1 MGRDKETRVAYAEI
15 ISFIN
20 LLPQD
25 KQEKIPKNIIEY
37 LNEEMDKD
45 SKRELTTDIP
55 LENQNLKNATWDLI
69 AILYLKYLCEDEEEK
84 KELEQIYD
92 ENEKKYREEM
102 KEKYNENEK
111 KYREEMK
118 EKYNPEKIF
127 KEREKQQ
134 VIQNLPIKVQKES
147 IIQKII
153 KFINK
158 LFHKKNT

>member
-1 MGRDKETRVAYAEI
+1 MEITKSTRIAYAEI
-15 ISFIN
+15 DSFIE
-20 LLPQD
+20 LLPRAEKEKTPSKLKQYFKDEKD
-25 KQEKIPKNIIEY
+25 KE
-37 LNEEMDKD
+37 
-45 SKRELTTDIP
+45 TTKKLSMDIP
-55 LENQNLKNATWDLI
+55 IEKQNLQEETWNLI
-69 AILYLKYLCEDEEEK
+69 AMIYLKYLCEDEEEK

-92 ENEKKYREEM
+92 
-102 KEKYNENEK
+102 ENEK

>member
-1 MGRDKETRVAYAEI
+1 MEITKSTRIAYAEI
-15 ISFIN
+15 DSFIE
-20 LLPQD
+20 LLPRAE
-25 KQEKIPKNIIEY
+25 KEKIPSKLKQYFKDEK
-37 LNEEMDKD
+37 DKETPKKL
-45 SKRELTTDIP
+45 SMDIP
-55 LENQNLKNATWDLI
+55 IEKQNLQEETWNLI
-69 AILYLKYLCEDEEEK
+69 ATIYLKYLCEDEEEK

-92 ENEKKYREEM
+92 
-102 KEKYNENEK
+102 ENEK

>member
-37 LNEEMDKD
+37 FKEEMDKD
-45 SKRELTTDIP
+45 SKRELTTDIS
-55 LENQNLKNATWDLI
+55 LENQNLKNETWDLI

-84 KELEQIYD
+84 KELEQIYA
-92 ENEKKYREEM
+92 ENERTYREEI
-102 KEKYNENEK
+102 
-111 KYREEMK
+111 K
-118 EKYNPEKIF
+118 EKYNPEKIL
-127 KEREKQQ
+127 ENREKKNTEQQ
-134 VIQNLPIKVQKES
+134 DEVKNLPIEVKKENF
-147 IIQKII
+147 IQKII

-158 LFHKKNT
+158 IFHKKNT

>member
-1 MGRDKETRVAYAEI
+1 MEITKSTRIAYAEI
-15 ISFIN
+15 DSFIE
-20 LLPQD
+20 LLPRAE
-25 KQEKIPKNIIEY
+25 KEKIPSKLKQYFKDEK
-37 LNEEMDKD
+37 DKETPKKL
-45 SKRELTTDIP
+45 SMDIP
-55 LENQNLKNATWDLI
+55 IEKQNLQEETWNLI
-69 AILYLKYLCEDEEEK
+69 AMVYLKYLCEDEKEK

-92 ENEKKYREEM
+92 
-102 KEKYNENEK
+102 ENEK

>member
-1 MGRDKETRVAYAEI
+1 MEITKSTRIAYAEI
-15 ISFIN
+15 DSFIE
-20 LLPQD
+20 LLP
-25 KQEKIPKNIIEY
+25 KEEKEKIPSKLKQYFKAEK
-37 LNEEMDKD
+37 DK
-45 SKRELTTDIP
+45 ETTKKLSMDIP
-55 LENQNLKNATWDLI
+55 IEEQNLQEETWNLI
-69 AILYLKYLCEDEEEK
+69 AMIYLKYLCEDEEEK

-92 ENEKKYREEM
+92 
-102 KEKYNENEK
+102 ENEK

>member
-1 MGRDKETRVAYAEI
+1 MEITKSTRIAYAEI
-15 ISFIN
+15 DSFIE
-20 LLPQD
+20 LLPRAE
-25 KQEKIPKNIIEY
+25 KEKIPSKLKQYFKDEKDKETTKKLSMYIPIE
-37 LNEEMDKD
+37 K
-45 SKRELTTDIP
+45 
-55 LENQNLKNATWDLI
+55 QNLQEETWNLI
-69 AILYLKYLCEDEEEK
+69 AMIYLKYLCEDEEEK

-92 ENEKKYREEM
+92 
-102 KEKYNENEK
+102 ENEK

>member
-25 KQEKIPKNIIEY
+25 KQGKIPKNIIEY
-37 LNEEMDKD
+37 FKEEMDKD

-102 KEKYNENEK
+102 KEKYN
-111 KYREEMK
+111 
-118 EKYNPEKIF
+118 PEKIF

>member
-1 MGRDKETRVAYAEI
+1 MEITKSTRIAYAEI
-15 ISFIN
+15 DSFIE
-20 LLPQD
+20 LLPRAE
-25 KQEKIPKNIIEY
+25 KEKIPSKLKQYFKDEK
-37 LNEEMDKD
+37 DKETPKKL
-45 SKRELTTDIP
+45 SMDIP
-55 LENQNLKNATWDLI
+55 IEKQNLQEETWNLI
-69 AILYLKYLCEDEEEK
+69 AMIYLKYLCEDEEEK

-92 ENEKKYREEM
+92 
-102 KEKYNENEK
+102 ENEK

-134 VIQNLPIKVQKES
+134 VIQNLPIKVKKES

>member
-37 LNEEMDKD
+37 FKEEMDKD

-69 AILYLKYLCEDEEEK
+69 AILYLKYLCEEEK
-84 KELEQIYD
+84 KELEQIYA
-92 ENEKKYREEM
+92 ENERTYREEI
-102 KEKYNENEK
+102 
-111 KYREEMK
+111 K
-118 EKYNPEKIF
+118 EKYNPEKIL
-127 KEREKQQ
+127 ENREKKNTEQQ
-134 VIQNLPIKVQKES
+134 DEVKNLPIEVKKENF
-147 IIQKII
+147 IQKII

-158 LFHKKNT
+158 IFHKKNT

>member
-1 MGRDKETRVAYAEI
+1 MEITKSTRIAYAEI
-15 ISFIN
+15 DSFIE
-20 LLPQD
+20 LLPRAE
-25 KQEKIPKNIIEY
+25 KEKIPSKLKQYFKDEK
-37 LNEEMDKD
+37 DK
-45 SKRELTTDIP
+45 ETTKKLSMDIP
-55 LENQNLKNATWDLI
+55 IEKQNLQEETWNLI
-69 AILYLKYLCEDEEEK
+69 AMIYLKYLCEDEEEK

-92 ENEKKYREEM
+92 
-102 KEKYNENEK
+102 ENEK

>member
-37 LNEEMDKD
+37 FKEEMDKD

-102 KEKYNENEK
+102 KEKYN
-111 KYREEMK
+111 
-118 EKYNPEKIF
+118 PEKILENRG
-127 KEREKQQ
+127 KKNIVQQEEK
-134 VIQNLPIKVQKES
+134 NLPIKVQKES

>member
-1 MGRDKETRVAYAEI
+1 MEITKSTRIAYAEI
-15 ISFIN
+15 DSFIE
-20 LLPQD
+20 LLP
-25 KQEKIPKNIIEY
+25 KEEKEKIPSKLKQYFKAEKD
-37 LNEEMDKD
+37 EE
-45 SKRELTTDIP
+45 TTKKLSMDIP
-55 LENQNLKNATWDLI
+55 IEEQNLQEETWNLI
-69 AILYLKYLCEDEEEK
+69 AMVYLKYLCEDEKEK

-92 ENEKKYREEM
+92 
-102 KEKYNENEK
+102 ENEK

>member
-1 MGRDKETRVAYAEI
+1 MEITKSTRIAYAEI
-15 ISFIN
+15 DSFIE
-20 LLPQD
+20 LLPRAE
-25 KQEKIPKNIIEY
+25 KEKIPSKLKQYFKDEK
-37 LNEEMDKD
+37 DK
-45 SKRELTTDIP
+45 ETTKKLSMDIP
-55 LENQNLKNATWDLI
+55 IEKQNLQEETWNLI
-69 AILYLKYLCEDEEEK
+69 AMVYLKYLCEDEEEK

-92 ENEKKYREEM
+92 
-102 KEKYNENEK
+102 ENEK

>member
-37 LNEEMDKD
+37 FKEEMDKD

-84 KELEQIYD
+84 KELEQIYA
-92 ENEKKYREEM
+92 ENERTYREEI
-102 KEKYNENEK
+102 
-111 KYREEMK
+111 K
-118 EKYNPEKIF
+118 EKYNPEKIL
-127 KEREKQQ
+127 ENREKKNTEQQ
-134 VIQNLPIKVQKES
+134 DEVKNLPIEVKKENF
-147 IIQKII
+147 IQKII

>member
-1 MGRDKETRVAYAEI
+1 MEITKSTRIAYAEI
-15 ISFIN
+15 DSFIE
-20 LLPQD
+20 LLPRAE
-25 KQEKIPKNIIEY
+25 KEKIPSKLKQYFKDEK
-37 LNEEMDKD
+37 DKETPKKL
-45 SKRELTTDIP
+45 SVDIP
-55 LENQNLKNATWDLI
+55 IEKQNLQEETWNLI
-69 AILYLKYLCEDEEEK
+69 AMIYLKYLCEDEEEK

-92 ENEKKYREEM
+92 
-102 KEKYNENEK
+102 ENEK

>member
-1 MGRDKETRVAYAEI
+1 MEITKSTRIAYAEI
-15 ISFIN
+15 DSFIE
-20 LLPQD
+20 LLPRAE
-25 KQEKIPKNIIEY
+25 KEKIPSKLKQYFKDEK
-37 LNEEMDKD
+37 DKETPKKL
-45 SKRELTTDIP
+45 SVDIP
-55 LENQNLKNATWDLI
+55 IEKQNLQEETWNLI
-69 AILYLKYLCEDEEEK
+69 AMIYLKYLCEDEEEK

-92 ENEKKYREEM
+92 
-102 KEKYNENEK
+102 ENEK

-147 IIQKII
+147 FIQKII

>member
-1 MGRDKETRVAYAEI
+1 MEITKNTRIAYAEI
-15 ISFIN
+15 DSFIE
-20 LLPQD
+20 LLP
-25 KQEKIPKNIIEY
+25 KAEKEKIPNNLIRYFK
-37 LNEEMDKD
+37 EEKDKETVKKL
-45 SKRELTTDIP
+45 SLDIP
-55 LENQNLKNATWDLI
+55 LEKQNLQEDTWNLI
-69 AILYLKYLCEDEEEK
+69 AMIYLKYLCEDEEEK

-92 ENEKKYREEM
+92 
-102 KEKYNENEK
+102 ENEK

>member
-37 LNEEMDKD
+37 FKEEMNKD

-102 KEKYNENEK
+102 KEKYN
-111 KYREEMK
+111 
-118 EKYNPEKIF
+118 PEKIF

>member
-1 MGRDKETRVAYAEI
+1 MEITKSTRIAYAEI
-15 ISFIN
+15 DSFIE
-20 LLPQD
+20 LLP
-25 KQEKIPKNIIEY
+25 KEEKEKIPSKLKQYFKAEK
-37 LNEEMDKD
+37 DK
-45 SKRELTTDIP
+45 ETTKKLSMDIP
-55 LENQNLKNATWDLI
+55 IEEQNLQEETWNLI
-69 AILYLKYLCEDEEEK
+69 AMVYLKYLCEDEKEK

-92 ENEKKYREEM
+92 
-102 KEKYNENEK
+102 ENEK

>member
-1 MGRDKETRVAYAEI
+1 MEITKNTRIAYAEI
-15 ISFIN
+15 DSFIE
-20 LLPQD
+20 LLP
-25 KQEKIPKNIIEY
+25 KVEKEKIPAKLKQY
-37 LNEEMDKD
+37 FKEEKDKETI
-45 SKRELTTDIP
+45 KKLAVDIP
-55 LENQNLKNATWDLI
+55 LEEQNLQEETWNLI
-69 AILYLKYLCEDEEEK
+69 AMIYLKYLCEDEEEK

-92 ENEKKYREEM
+92 
-102 KEKYNENEK
+102 ENEK

>member
-37 LNEEMDKD
+37 FKEEMDKD

-84 KELEQIYD
+84 KELEQIYA
-92 ENEKKYREEM
+92 ENERTYREEI
-102 KEKYNENEK
+102 
-111 KYREEMK
+111 K
-118 EKYNPEKIF
+118 EKYNPEKILENRG
-127 KEREKQQ
+127 KKNTEQQ
-134 VIQNLPIKVQKES
+134 DEVKNLPIEVKKENF
-147 IIQKII
+147 IQKII

-158 LFHKKNT
+158 IFHKKNT